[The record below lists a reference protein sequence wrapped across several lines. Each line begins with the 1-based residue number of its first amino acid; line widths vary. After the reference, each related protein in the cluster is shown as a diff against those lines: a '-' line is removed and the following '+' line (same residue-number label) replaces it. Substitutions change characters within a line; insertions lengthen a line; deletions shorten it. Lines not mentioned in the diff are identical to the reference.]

1 MAFVS
6 DLIGKPVADVDGVRV
21 GRVNDLIAQTGP
33 DVPHPLIV
41 ALAVKGGRKQ
51 LLIPM
56 TDVVVLLAPAIPLRK
71 RLHEIDEYEVRPT
84 DVQLARDIFDK
95 QIIDT
100 GDMRVVRVN
109 DLELMRVKDQFVVAN
124 VDIGGMGLLRRLG
137 LARTA
142 QGITTRLGRT
152 LPPGII
158 AWDAVE
164 LVPGNEPL
172 RLKVPSEKLAELHP
186 ADLAD
191 IVSELSRQESNRL
204 LESFDAKTVADTL
217 EEVEPDFQA
226 SLVRGM
232 PDERVADV
240 LEEMSPDEAADLL
253 AELPEQRSQQIL
265 RLMETEEAD
274 DVRKLLTYPV
284 DAAGGIMTTEF
295 IAVGPD
301 LTAEETM
308 AVLRASSEEVGEF
321 FYVYV
326 VNGEGRLIG
335 VFTLQDL
342 VLAPPTAQVKEFM
355 QRRVFA
361 ALLSDSQ
368 DSVAHAVSKYN
379 LMAIPVVDDE
389 GRLQGVVTADDA
401 LDKIIPTAWKKR
413 LPRMYR

>member
-1 MAFVS
+1 
-6 DLIGKPVADVDGVRV
+6 
-21 GRVNDLIAQTGP
+21 
-33 DVPHPLIV
+33 
-41 ALAVKGGRKQ
+41 
-51 LLIPM
+51 
-56 TDVVVLLAPAIPLRK
+56 
-71 RLHEIDEYEVRPT
+71 
-84 DVQLARDIFDK
+84 
-95 QIIDT
+95 
-100 GDMRVVRVN
+100 MRVVRVN

-142 QGITTRLGRT
+142 QGITTRLGRA

-172 RLKVPSEKLAELHP
+172 RLKVPSERLAELHP

-191 IVSELSRQESNRL
+191 IVSELSRHESNRL
-204 LESFDAKTVADTL
+204 LETFDAKTVADTL

-226 SLVRGM
+226 SLVRSM

-253 AELPEQRSQQIL
+253 AELPEQRSQDIL
-265 RLMETEEAD
+265 RLMEDEEAA
-274 DVRKLLTYPV
+274 DVRKLLAYPV

-295 IAVGPD
+295 VAVGPD

-308 AVLRASSEEVGEF
+308 DVLRASSEEVDEF

-326 VNGEGRLIG
+326 TNGDGRLIG

-342 VLAPPTAQVKEFM
+342 VLASPATQVSDFM

-379 LMAIPVVDDE
+379 LMAIPVVDDD
-389 GRLQGVVTADDA
+389 GRLHGVVTADDA